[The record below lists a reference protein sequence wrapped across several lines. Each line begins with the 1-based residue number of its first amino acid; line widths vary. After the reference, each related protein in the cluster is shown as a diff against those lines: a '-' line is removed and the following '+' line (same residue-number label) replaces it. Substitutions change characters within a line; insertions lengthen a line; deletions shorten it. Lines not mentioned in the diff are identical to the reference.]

1 MRANNQN
8 HSKTLSKTGKC
19 YLARDSRNR
28 CNVLPKD
35 VDRHH
40 QDQLITEKCFK
51 LRGFNKLFGIGNSEC
66 LGVWIWYFFAKLYLW
81 KLILVSLWSHLKLMG
96 ECWNFFDDW
105 KAENEPGQIGSYWC
119 WWVVRILLTDRGLVS
134 SQPLC
139 RLRVQFLSCLTAHP
153 TVHSFLR
160 DNWKTTKRWLCEQP
174 PPCVSTAHWAAPTY

>member
-8 HSKTLSKTGKC
+8 TLQNAFKDWK
-19 YLARDSRNR
+19 
-28 CNVLPKD
+28 VLPG
-35 VDRHH
+35 
-40 QDQLITEKCFK
+40 Q
-51 LRGFNKLFGIGNSEC
+51 GFQEQMWC
-66 LGVWIWYFFAKLYLW
+66 LAQRRWPPPPGPTNNREMFQIQRVQQIIWNREYWMSRKVKLYLW

-119 WWVVRILLTDRGLVS
+119 WWVVRILLTGRSLVS

-153 TVHSFLR
+153 TVHSILR
-160 DNWKTTKRWLCEQP
+160 DNWKTTKRWLCEPP